1 MIKKA
6 ISYYFDSYKGLCAEV
21 WLLAL
26 MTLIN
31 RGGTMVIPFLTL
43 YLTEDLLFSLPDVG
57 WIMTCFGLGSVIGSW
72 LGGKLSDSIGFY
84 PTMVLS
90 LVFTGLAFIA
100 VQYVKSFEGLC
111 ISILILMAIA
121 DTFRPAMYVAIRTY
135 SKPENRTRAVSLV
148 RLAIN
153 LGFSAGPAIGGLLI
167 VTFGYGGLFWVDGL
181 TCLAAAA
188 LLKMTISQRKA
199 KEIDKSTKAAN
210 LSTGSP
216 YKDVPYL
223 LFLFSAFL
231 VAATFLQFFSTVPL
245 FFREVHHLSEQQI
258 GLLLGAN
265 GLLVFLIE
273 MPLIKYFD
281 QPKFSIYKILAASTL
296 LILLSFLVMNFTHWS
311 GILVISIILM
321 SLGEILNFPFLN
333 RFSMERAERGKTGA
347 YMALFTVAFSISHI
361 ASHNTGLQMIDRFG
375 YEFTWYF
382 MCAVLGIAII
392 LFLWLE
398 KVVQQNDKTV

>member
-43 YLTEDLLFSLPDVG
+43 YLTEDLLFSLSDVG
-57 WIMTCFGLGSVIGSW
+57 WIMTCFGIGSVIGSW

-84 PTMVLS
+84 PTMLLS
-90 LVFTGLAFIA
+90 LVFTGIAFLA

-135 SKPENRTRAVSLV
+135 SKPENRTRAISLV

-181 TCLAAAA
+181 TCIVAAI
-188 LLKMTISQRKA
+188 LLKMTISQKQA
-199 KEIDKSTKAAN
+199 KEKDTSAKAAN
-210 LSTGSP
+210 VSNGSP
-216 YKDVPYL
+216 YKDIPYL

-245 FFREVHHLSEQQI
+245 FFREVHHLTEQQI

-265 GLLVFLIE
+265 GLLVFLVE

-281 QPKFSIYKILAASTL
+281 QPKFSIYKILAGSTL
-296 LILLSFLVMNFTHWS
+296 LILFSFLILNLTAWA
-311 GILVISIILM
+311 GILIVSIILM
-321 SLGEILNFPFLN
+321 SVGEMLNFPFLN
-333 RFSMERAERGKTGA
+333 RFSMERAERGKAGA

-361 ASHNTGLQMIDRFG
+361 ASHNTGLQLIDRFG
-375 YEFTWYF
+375 FEFTWYV
-382 MCAVLGIAII
+382 MCAVLAIATL

-398 KVVQQNDKTV
+398 KVVQRNDKTV